1 MSLKSRNWFFGKCLI
16 EERKRTKF
24 TYLSAKALDL
34 GFGRE
39 HTQGHILQACGATQM
54 FLNEFPRYKGI
65 IHRGSPIEPYRIRGS
80 ALRDWRVFLSHKHGS
95 YGRVAFGYNWDNLK
109 SYLTDRYGGN
119 CSGGGG
125 GDNELEIVLRLVVE
139 FT

>member
-1 MSLKSRNWFFGKCLI
+1 MALKGRNWFFGKCLL

-39 HTQGHILQACGATQM
+39 HTQGHILQSCGATQM
-54 FLNEFPRYKGI
+54 FLNEFPQHKRI
-65 IHRGSPIEPYRIRGS
+65 IRRASPTEPFRIRGNI
-80 ALRDWRVFLSHKHGS
+80 LRDWRVFFSLKQDD
-95 YGRVAFGYNWDNLK
+95 YGRATFGYNWSNLK
-109 SYLTDRYGGN
+109 SYLTNRYGGN
-119 CSGGGG
+119 CRGGGG
-125 GDNELEIVLRLVVE
+125 GDNELEIVLRLMAE